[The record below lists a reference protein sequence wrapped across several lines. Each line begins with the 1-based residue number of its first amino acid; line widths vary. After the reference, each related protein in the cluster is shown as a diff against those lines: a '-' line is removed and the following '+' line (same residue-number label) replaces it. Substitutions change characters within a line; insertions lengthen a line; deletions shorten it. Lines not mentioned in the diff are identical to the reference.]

1 MGARTLELYQG
12 EEWETNR
19 RSVAQVYDTLDRITH
34 IAFTAHYRQTEN
46 EFDKLVKSPAASV
59 SSDAK
64 VQEIPVKKSGKTKGG
79 SGKSQPSAKT
89 AELQSEGG
97 NSQHMTEGSL
107 VAVTASFDEPMILIR
122 DLCDDLAAELCAV
135 EADLQPFVQN
145 NLAMRWQ
152 VFELRFYMEE
162 LRKLCG
168 IGSELVHSLFIERL
182 SGHTDNMRETLR
194 SLDR

>member
-46 EFDKLVKSPAASV
+46 EFDLLVKSPAASE

-64 VQEIPVKKSGKTKGG
+64 VQEISVKKSAKAKGG
-79 SGKSQPSAKT
+79 SGKSESAT
-89 AELQSEGG
+89 QVVDMQTEGG
-97 NSQHMTEGSL
+97 NKQHMTEGSL
-107 VAVTASFDEPMILIR
+107 MAVTTSFEGPMILIR